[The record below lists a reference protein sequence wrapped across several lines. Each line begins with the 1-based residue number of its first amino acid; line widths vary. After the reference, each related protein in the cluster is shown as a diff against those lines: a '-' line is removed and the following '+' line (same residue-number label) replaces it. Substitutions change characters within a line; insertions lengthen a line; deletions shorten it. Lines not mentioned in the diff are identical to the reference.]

1 MKIILTAG
9 GTGGHIQPILAVV
22 SELERIAQEKKI
34 PLEFLWI
41 GGKEGP
47 EREFAQN
54 KNIPFKGVS
63 VGKIRRYFSWQNI
76 VDFFK
81 IPRGIIH
88 AFSIVRKF
96 KPDKVFG
103 KGGYVSVPGIL
114 ASWLLHRSIIIHE
127 SDSIPGL
134 ANRFLSHFATKIAI
148 SFEECEKYFPKG
160 KCVLT
165 GNPIRSEILEGS
177 KERGFS
183 YFKLGKDKPIIF
195 VTGGSQGAK
204 AINEIVEKAMPGLL
218 KICQVIHQVGV
229 QTSKFAPS
237 PKRLWRVGDKIQNS
251 KNIGYRRYGFLKSK
265 EMVDAYAVA
274 DLVISRAGSNTLFE
288 LAALEKPS
296 ILIPLPTSAQNHQ
309 LRNARI
315 FEESGAAR
323 VILQK
328 DLTQQVLLKNIKD
341 LLDNKERLEEISR
354 NVSKLAKLDATR
366 KIAKMI
372 IDK

>member
-1 MKIILTAG
+1 MRILLTAG

-34 PLEFLWI
+34 PLEFLWV

-54 KNIPFKGVS
+54 KNIPFRGIS

-81 IPRGIIH
+81 IPRGIIQ

-103 KGGYVSVPGIL
+103 KGGYVSVPGVL

-148 SFEECEKYFPKG
+148 SFEECERYFPKD

-165 GNPIRSEILEGS
+165 GNPISSEILEGS

-183 YFKLGKDKPIIF
+183 YFKKSKDKPTMF
-195 VTGGSQGAK
+195 VTGGSQGAR
-204 AINEIVEKAMPGLL
+204 AINEIVKKAMPELL
-218 KICQVIHQVGV
+218 KICQVIHQAGV
-229 QTSKFAPS
+229 QSAKFKVQSSK
-237 PKRLWRVGDKIQNS
+237 L
-251 KNIGYRRYGFLKSK
+251 GYRQYGFLKSK
-265 EMVDAYAVA
+265 EMADAYAIA
-274 DLVISRAGSNTLFE
+274 DLIIARTGSNTLFE

-315 FEESGAAR
+315 FEESGAAQ

-341 LLDNKERLEEISR
+341 ILDNKEKLEEMSR
-354 NVSKLAKLDATR
+354 NVSKLARFDAAK
-366 KIAKMI
+366 KIAEI
-372 IDK
+372 IIADC

>member
-1 MKIILTAG
+1 MKILLTAG
-9 GTGGHIQPILAVV
+9 GTGGHIQPILAVI
-22 SELERIAQEKKI
+22 SELRRIAQEKRI

-81 IPRGIIH
+81 IPRGIIQ

-103 KGGYVSVPGIL
+103 KGGYVSVPGVL
-114 ASWLLHRSIIIHE
+114 ASWLLHRPIIIHE
-127 SDSIPGL
+127 SDSTPGL

-148 SFEECEKYFPKG
+148 SFEESEKYFPKD

-165 GNPIRSEILEGS
+165 GNPIHSEIPEGS

-183 YFKLGKDKPIIF
+183 YFKLSKDKPIIF
-195 VTGGSQGAK
+195 VTGGSQGAR
-204 AINEIVEKAMPGLL
+204 AINEIAKKAMPELL
-218 KICQVIHQVGV
+218 KICQVIHQAG
-229 QTSKFAPS
+229 
-237 PKRLWRVGDKIQNS
+237 IQNS
-251 KNIGYRRYGFLKSK
+251 KFKIQSSKNAAYRQYGFLKSK
-265 EMVDAYAVA
+265 EMADAYAIA
-274 DLVISRAGSNTLFE
+274 DLIIARAGSNTLFE
-288 LAALEKPS
+288 LAALGKPS

-315 FEESGAAR
+315 FEESGGAQ

-341 LLDNKERLEEISR
+341 LLDNKERLEGISR
-354 NVSKLAKLDATR
+354 NISKLARLNAAK
-366 KIAKMI
+366 KIAEI
-372 IDK
+372 IITDY

>member
-1 MKIILTAG
+1 MKILLTAG
-9 GTGGHIQPILAVV
+9 GTGGHVQPILAMI
-22 SELERIAQEKKI
+22 SELKRIAQEKKI

-41 GGKEGP
+41 GGEKGP
-47 EREFAQN
+47 EKEFARS
-54 KNIPFKGVS
+54 KNIPFKGIS

-76 VDFFK
+76 VDLFK
-81 IPRGIIH
+81 ISRGIIQ
-88 AFSIVRKF
+88 AFLIVRKF

-103 KGGYVSVPGIL
+103 KGGYVSVPGVL

-148 SFEECEKYFPKG
+148 SFEECERYFPRD

-177 KERGFS
+177 KECGFS
-183 YFKLGKDKPIIF
+183 YFKLSKDKPIIF
-195 VTGGSQGAK
+195 VTGGSQGSR
-204 AINEIVEKAMPGLL
+204 AINEIVKKAMPELL
-218 KICQVIHQVGV
+218 KICQVIHQSGI
-229 QTSKFAPS
+229 QNSKF
-237 PKRLWRVGDKIQNS
+237 KIQNS
-251 KNIGYRRYGFLKSK
+251 KNIRYRRYGFLKSK
-265 EMVDAYAVA
+265 EMADAYALA

-309 LRNARI
+309 LRNARV
-315 FEESGAAR
+315 FEKSGGAQ

-341 LLDNKERLEEISR
+341 LLDNKERLEGISR
-354 NVSKLAKLDATR
+354 NVSKLARLDAAR
-366 KIAKMI
+366 KIAEMI

>member
-88 AFSIVRKF
+88 AFYIVRKF